1 MISINL
7 TPVEELDNPQWWLP
21 DLVILI
27 SFLALSYGGV
37 YYYSSLIQEELALK
51 EADKQRIVQE
61 TTSLDADV
69 EKFNSLNTKI
79 SALASKK
86 GSLQQITESKLMR
99 YLPIILLENIQN
111 LKPEDI
117 WLDSLAFV
125 EKKKDGTSAPMS
137 APAPGG
143 AAPAA
148 APVPVADSPY
158 QANDFPVH
166 IEIVGKGKS
175 NVAVAEFMMALKATQ
190 NQRFEKSD
198 LRTQLFFSD
207 ISIAFTQVST
217 QPARTAGAAGTG
229 TGPEVVEFKL
239 ALSFRERIG
248 GGTENT
254 AEFNQFIEDFKRNGQ
269 ASLEK
274 EGSSKM

>member
-1 MISINL
+1 L

-21 DLVILI
+21 DVII
-27 SFLALSYGGV
+27 FMTFLALSYGGV
-37 YYYSSLIQEELALK
+37 YYYSSVIQEELAIK
-51 EADKQRIVQE
+51 EADKQRIIQE
-61 TTSLDADV
+61 TGSLDSDV

-86 GSLQQITESKLMR
+86 TSLQQITESKLMR

-125 EKKKDGTSAPMS
+125 EKKPNDPNALPPTPGAPPSMGAEGGGVSAP
-137 APAPGG
+137 P
-143 AAPAA
+143 
-148 APVPVADSPY
+148 PVMAENQF

-166 IEIVGKGKS
+166 IEINGKGKS

-207 ISIAFTQVST
+207 VAIAFTQVST
-217 QPARTAGAAGTG
+217 QPARTESPDAVS
-229 TGPEVVEFKL
+229 PEIVEFKL
-239 ALSFRERIG
+239 TLSFRERIG
-248 GGTENT
+248 VGVENT
-254 AEFNQFIEDFKRNGQ
+254 AQFDRFIEDFKRNGQ
-269 ASLEK
+269 ASLE
-274 EGSSKM
+274 SDSKAKM